1 MLWTHFSV
9 LAFYSNFTWK
19 CFPWSHRYSK
29 YVMNNYN
36 FVISGPLIFLSF
48 GYRLHFYSSI
58 ASAESLFTISS
69 WMKRWI
75 LFVSS
80 LWLQTIS
87 CLLIP
92 CWNLTHFC
100 RAIGA
105 TSTVSS
111 HTHTLFTSHSIACTH
126 TLSSLFHAFSL
137 PLVHS
142 HSLSFFSFHLTTFSC
157 GSKLQNKSNK
167 SSSKSLLHRGNTR
180 LSVLAL
186 LPGVSSCVLASKK
199 FF

>member
-126 TLSSLFHAFSL
+126 TFVSLSRILSPSR
-137 PLVHS
+137 
-142 HSLSFFSFHLTTFSC
+142 SLSF
-157 GSKLQNKSNK
+157 
-167 SSSKSLLHRGNTR
+167 SLLF
-180 LSVLAL
+180 LF
-186 LPGVSSCVLASKK
+186 SSNHL
-199 FF
+199 